1 MRVRPRVTVRVLM
14 GAVALAAVAAWAWAA
29 ARDARG
35 AAHEREC
42 ESHLKQLGLG
52 LHNYHD
58 ATGSLPAGTIVN
70 DRLPVARRL
79 SWLAVVCRY
88 LWQGFLIL
96 LHELEAN
103 DAPANLA
110 LQSCTV
116 SVGEPPPP
124 YRPLGEFEHMQC
136 PAHDH
141 AATPGRPSETD
152 YIGIAGVGPDAPTL
166 PSGHPRAGV
175 FGDER
180 ATRFA
185 EIRDGL
191 AHTMVVAETADRN
204 GPWTFGGPSTVRGV
218 DPARR
223 PYVGKGR
230 PFGGMHRGG
239 ALVLMADGSVR
250 KVGPTQAPSVFEAMA
265 TVAAGD

>member
-1 MRVRPRVTVRVLM
+1 MRVRPKVTVRVLM

-58 ATGSLPAGTIVN
+58 ATGTLPAGTIIN
-70 DRLPVARRL
+70 ANLPAERRL
-79 SWLAVVCRY
+79 SWQAVICNY
-88 LWQGFLIL
+88 LWAKFEIRLSVL
-96 LHELEAN
+96 AAN
-103 DAPANLA
+103 DDPVNLA
-110 LQSCTV
+110 AQ
-116 SVGEPPPP
+116 
-124 YRPLGEFEHMQC
+124 EFDLMQC
-136 PAHDH
+136 PAHSH
-141 AATPGRPSETD
+141 SATPGRPSETD
-152 YIGIAGVGPDAPTL
+152 YIGIAGVGPDAPVL

-175 FGDER
+175 FGYER

-191 AHTMVVAETADRN
+191 ANTMVVAETADRN

-218 DPARR
+218 DPALR
-223 PYVGKGR
+223 PHVGKSR

-250 KVGPTQAPSVFEAMA
+250 KVSPTQAPSAFEAMA
-265 TVAAGD
+265 TIAGSD